1 MKNELITVD
10 LDKFHRIPARERRTT
25 ASNLL
30 GAFGDMYKALVQD
43 PPHNAGLD
51 ELLAYVRVKTQIE
64 EAILFWRREMQRAA
78 WESKNIKSYAGAGR
92 RPAIKAHGCA
102 AVASLAGSLSDAL
115 SRSGNAGKVAT

>member
-1 MKNELITVD
+1 
-10 LDKFHRIPARERRTT
+10 
-25 ASNLL
+25 
-30 GAFGDMYKALVQD
+30 
-43 PPHNAGLD
+43 
-51 ELLAYVRVKTQIE
+51 
-64 EAILFWRREMQRAA
+64 MQRAA